1 MACVGSLMPRPSQC
15 LMYATTATTTC
26 KTKHSSSLL
35 PFTYPRNSSRRRI
48 VSVRAESSS
57 SMATESEKLGIKIER
72 NPPDSKLTQ
81 LGVRNWPK
89 LQTSPTSSPVHMEN
103 FLHHMSSM
111 VLCIPSMGTSCQSLT
126 IMHAIHGLGN
136 HISAFSP
143 ARSFLGPRVST
154 PMEPLTT
161 LILV

>member
-1 MACVGSLMPRPSQC
+1 MACVGSLIPRPSQC
-15 LMYATTATTTC
+15 LMYTTTTVTTC

-35 PFTYPRNSSRRRI
+35 PFTYPRKSSRRRI

-89 LQTSPTSSPVHMEN
+89 WGCPPSKFPWTYDTKEICYLLEGKVKVTPDGSSKSVEIGAGDLVEFPKG
-103 FLHHMSSM
+103 MSCTWDVS
-111 VLCIPSMGTSCQSLT
+111 VGVDKHYNMG
-126 IMHAIHGLGN
+126 
-136 HISAFSP
+136 
-143 ARSFLGPRVST
+143 
-154 PMEPLTT
+154 
-161 LILV
+161 

>member
-15 LMYATTATTTC
+15 LMYTTTATTTC

-89 LQTSPTSSPVHMEN
+89 HLVPSLIAKGILIIFLLATNYHVGLSSKQ
-103 FLHHMSSM
+103 
-111 VLCIPSMGTSCQSLT
+111 IPMDIRYKRDL
-126 IMHAIHGLGN
+126 L
-136 HISAFSP
+136 SA
-143 ARSFLGPRVST
+143 
-154 PMEPLTT
+154 
-161 LILV
+161 

>member
-1 MACVGSLMPRPSQC
+1 MACVGSLIPRPSQC
-15 LMYATTATTTC
+15 LMYTTTTVTTC

-89 LQTSPTSSPVHMEN
+89 YVLPASLFLLFLFQAYVFVVLLLLFIIN
-103 FLHHMSSM
+103 FFFFFFGVNFH
-111 VLCIPSMGTSCQSLT
+111 
-126 IMHAIHGLGN
+126 
-136 HISAFSP
+136 
-143 ARSFLGPRVST
+143 
-154 PMEPLTT
+154 
-161 LILV
+161 